1 MQKADKIKEYAKT
14 VLSEKRFVHTVNV
27 AEEAKRLAAVW
38 GADLDGAYLAGVIH
52 DIAKEIPK
60 SQVFDT
66 LAEYGYTPDETEK
79 QNPELL
85 HGKLAAY
92 IAKEKFGIDDEDI
105 LSAVAY
111 HTTGRPEMSLLEK
124 IIYVADFTEPGRV
137 YPEAN
142 EIRELA
148 DKNIDKAVLCQADMV
163 IKFIIDRGRPL
174 HIDTVNTRNYFLL
187 KLKEELK
194 NEGKIAT

>member
-1 MQKADKIKEYAKT
+1 MQLVFMQKADVIKEYTKN

-38 GADLDGAYLAGVIH
+38 GEDTERAYLAGIIH
-52 DIAKEIPK
+52 DIAKEVSESK
-60 SQVFDT
+60 ALNA
-66 LAEYGYTPDETEK
+66 LAEYGYNPDETER

-92 IAKEKFGIDDEDI
+92 IAKDKFGIDDAGV
-105 LSAVAY
+105 LSAVTY

-124 IIYVADFTEPGRV
+124 IIYVADFTEPGRI
-137 YPEAN
+137 YPEA
-142 EIRELA
+142 EKIRNLA
-148 DKNIDKAVLCQADMV
+148 EQNIDKAVLCQADMV
-163 IKFIIDRGRPL
+163 IKFIIDKGRPL

-187 KLKEELK
+187 KLKEEL
-194 NEGKIAT
+194 